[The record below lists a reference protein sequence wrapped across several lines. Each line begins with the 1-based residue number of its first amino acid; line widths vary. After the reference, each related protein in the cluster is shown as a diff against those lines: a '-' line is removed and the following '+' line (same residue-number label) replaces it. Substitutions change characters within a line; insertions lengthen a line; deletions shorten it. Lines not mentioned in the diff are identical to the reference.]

1 MKTRNEFLSEIEVIL
16 KDHQFEKIDDSFVC
30 IQQHEQQ
37 GLTININGQVIQ
49 QPPQTIVNKFVIK
62 CLGEG
67 WVADSDGETNKIP
80 FEQIR
85 YEVFQND
92 NLMSILEECFY
103 YDEADRVMNNFIKP

>member
-1 MKTRNEFLSEIEVIL
+1 M
-16 KDHQFEKIDDSFVC
+16 
-30 IQQHEQQ
+30 
-37 GLTININGQVIQ
+37 
-49 QPPQTIVNKFVIK
+49 
-62 CLGEG
+62 GEG